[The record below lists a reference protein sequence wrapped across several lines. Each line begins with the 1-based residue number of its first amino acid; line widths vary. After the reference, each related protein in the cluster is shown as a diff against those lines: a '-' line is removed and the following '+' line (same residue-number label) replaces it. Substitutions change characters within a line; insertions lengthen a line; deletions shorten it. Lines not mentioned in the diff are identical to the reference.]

1 MLCTEH
7 EVGTTLWW
15 LCSQSWAQP
24 SEDLGGYGTA
34 AIGYAVASIGHSFAA
49 IMQPALLYYCNHCF
63 QLTSLYCT
71 LFDLLLF
78 TSALL
83 IVLAALVLRCRKA
96 LGKPFPFHL
105 HRGAGKLLI
114 TCLAKLFKWLLRN
127 SSLSFSLSTNSCLWH
142 NLTGTLGAVN
152 LVSSMQALGTSIW
165 LV

>member
-1 MLCTEH
+1 MLCMEH

-49 IMQPALLYYCNHCF
+49 VMQPALLYYCNHCF
-63 QLTSLYCT
+63 QLTLLYCT

-78 TSALL
+78 TSALF

-105 HRGAGKLLI
+105 HRGAGKLLM

-127 SSLSFSLSTNSCLWH
+127 SIDLCLSALVQTRACEAGCL
-142 NLTGTLGAVN
+142 V
-152 LVSSMQALGTSIW
+152 VEEQQALGTT
-165 LV
+165 LGL